1 MGRKIVVKARQPR
14 NQEQCGQ
21 RCELAFEHIV
31 AIRKRLKP
39 KVTPTSRQ
47 RDPMAC
53 VSLVSGESFGGGQTV
68 CNSLVQFGIC
78 HDKRNIRRRSLY
90 AGTPNLNA
98 KPSTNSL
105 KTPSFAV

>member
-21 RCELAFEHIV
+21 CCEHAFENIV
-31 AIRKRLKP
+31 TIREQLKP
-39 KVTPTSRQ
+39 KVTSTSRQ

-68 CNSLVQFGIC
+68 CSSLEQFGIR
-78 HDKRNIRRRSLY
+78 HDRPALEGAAYTRAHKI
-90 AGTPNLNA
+90 
-98 KPSTNSL
+98 
-105 KTPSFAV
+105 